1 MGIGELKEGDILID
15 KRNNKICTVE
25 NIEYHRTIDD
35 EQEEITVRYENNNS
49 AYFVLPDKLANE
61 TYERYKGKKNIK
73 EKEMKQKIEAG
84 DYVRVKCG
92 KDTEKEYGIISNMRD
107 MEKEKKLKIQ
117 SVSSY
122 DSNLIR
128 VYEKNEHTIW
138 NFHINDVT
146 LVEKANKKGK
156 KEKSEM
162 KNNKYTVIFNGPA
175 TILFVDRMIG
185 CEKEKYVTKA
195 YNEEFDAEKGLA
207 LALLKSFGISY
218 LDLKRMLKNAKYQN
232 KKEQSPKEKF
242 EELSNQIKV
251 TKEMYFKEPTRNP
264 DIPKVKI
271 EYRVVSPKGRHRGK
285 PFAFQIGDKVVVRDC
300 DYYKYITNSS
310 AKTCLNQVF
319 EITEDKSDF
328 SGSMYLVNGC
338 EFSGAELE
346 PVVK

>member
-1 MGIGELKEGDILID
+1 MIEVGELKVGDRILD
-15 KRNNKICTVE
+15 KRNNNRYGTVIE
-25 NIEYHRTIDD
+25 IEYNRCVDD
-35 EQEEITVRYENNNS
+35 ENELITVVYDGSRSHLKFYTPFEED
-49 AYFVLPDKLANE
+49 FIEKIKNE
-61 TYERYKGKKNIK
+61 K

-92 KDTEKEYGIISNMRD
+92 EDTRRNCGINTNMRD
-107 MEKEKKLKIQ
+107 MEGVKKLKVK
-117 SVSSY
+117 SFSNT
-122 DSNLIR
+122 DSNLIK
-128 VYEKNEHTIW
+128 VYDNNECMSW
-138 NFHINDVT
+138 FFHINDVT
-146 LVEKANKKGK
+146 LVEKANVEEI
-156 KEKSEM
+156 KEKREM

-175 TILFVDRMIG
+175 TILFVDRMSY
-185 CEKEKYVTKA
+185 CEKEKYVAKA

-218 LDLKRMLKNAKYQN
+218 LDLKRILKNAKYQN

-264 DIPKVKI
+264 DIPKVKV

>member
-1 MGIGELKEGDILID
+1 
-15 KRNNKICTVE
+15 
-25 NIEYHRTIDD
+25 
-35 EQEEITVRYENNNS
+35 
-49 AYFVLPDKLANE
+49 
-61 TYERYKGKKNIK
+61 
-73 EKEMKQKIEAG
+73 MKQKIEVG
-84 DYVRVKCG
+84 DFVRVKCG
-92 KDTEKEYGIISNMRD
+92 EKTREKYGIVSEMIK
-107 MEKEKKLKIQ
+107 MEKETKLKVESLDICL
-117 SVSSY
+117 V
-122 DSNLIR
+122 R
-128 VYEKNEHTIW
+128 VYSENNGTW
-138 NFHINDVT
+138 SFDINDVT
-146 LVEKANKKGK
+146 LVEKANKKEI

-175 TILFVDRMIG
+175 TILFVDRMSY

-251 TKEMYFKEPTRNP
+251 TKEIYFKEPTRNP
-264 DIPKVKI
+264 DIPKVKV
-271 EYRVVSPKGRHRGK
+271 EYRVGVVSPKGRHRGQPYK
-285 PFAFQIGDKVVVRDC
+285 FSVGDKVVVRDC